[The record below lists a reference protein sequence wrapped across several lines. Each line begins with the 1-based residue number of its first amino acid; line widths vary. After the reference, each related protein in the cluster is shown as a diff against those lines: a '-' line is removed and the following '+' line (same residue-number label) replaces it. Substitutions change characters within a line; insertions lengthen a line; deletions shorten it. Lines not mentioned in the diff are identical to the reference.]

1 MYRLFSDGSVDR
13 RNVRSRGYRCRSEY
27 DRTRYQR
34 HRPPAPRVLDR
45 QLGASAVFGGVVTTI
60 GLLAGAP
67 LIVGAGIAAMG
78 TSLPAAH
85 KYFEDKGSIELND
98 MYFLWRLQQRA
109 MANLHG
115 I

>member
-1 MYRLFSDGSVDR
+1 MLTAVVCS
-13 RNVRSRGYRCRSEY
+13 
-27 DRTRYQR
+27 
-34 HRPPAPRVLDR
+34 APRR
-45 QLGASAVFGGVVTTI
+45 SA
-60 GLLAGAP
+60 ADSRCWD
-67 LIVGAGIAAMG
+67 AAMG